1 MFDLIYAG
9 SLQDDLV
16 GRTNSRQFLKG
27 LSGSGAGTCSGGVS
41 QRRPRPSSLTFIPSS
56 RVALRPPPAVV
67 FLLHPTGLED
77 GKFRPLQTGSH
88 CCLLT
93 VFWSL
98 STSGT
103 LALGPVTY
111 DILLFP
117 WCSSQNPRHT
127 HTHAGTYTRAHA
139 HTQGTMP
146 CCGCWR
152 PWPGGKFFATVP
164 TRKRKNGKQI
174 LRMHSGNVRITPA
187 GGHFN
192 ESG

>member
-1 MFDLIYAG
+1 MLRWSLPETTTTVKFDVYSVVTG
-9 SLQDDLV
+9 SV
-16 GRTNSRQFLKG
+16 TPASCCCFSSSPNWIGR
-27 LSGSGAGTCSGGVS
+27 
-41 QRRPRPSSLTFIPSS
+41 
-56 RVALRPPPAVV
+56 
-67 FLLHPTGLED
+67 H

-88 CCLLT
+88 CCHSL
-93 VFWSL
+93 WSL

-146 CCGCWR
+146 CCGCCCWR

-164 TRKRKNGKQI
+164 TRKEKMANK
-174 LRMHSGNVRITPA
+174 
-187 GGHFN
+187 FY
-192 ESG
+192 

>member
-1 MFDLIYAG
+1 MLRWSLPEATTTTTVKFDVY
-9 SLQDDLV
+9 S
-16 GRTNSRQFLKG
+16 
-27 LSGSGAGTCSGGVS
+27 
-41 QRRPRPSSLTFIPSS
+41 
-56 RVALRPPPAVV
+56 VV
-67 FLLHPTGLED
+67 
-77 GKFRPLQTGSH
+77 TGSVTPAS
-88 CCLLT
+88 CCCFSSSPNWIGRRKVPAPPNWFSLLSLT

-117 WCSSQNPRHT
+117 WCSSSQNPRHT

-146 CCGCWR
+146 CCGCCWR

-164 TRKRKNGKQI
+164 TRKGKNGKQI
-174 LRMHSGNVRITPA
+174 LLMHSGNVRITPA